1 VSSALAEPAAVLE
14 GVSGDPQSLRI
25 WVDMTN
31 SPHVV
36 IFRPLIARM
45 IARGHEVTVT
55 ARDFAQT
62 LGLLE
67 RYRIPHEVFGAH
79 GGAGR
84 AGKARAMASRT
95 SALTRF
101 ARRERFDVAIAH
113 GSTDQPPAAFAA
125 GTPQVT
131 MFDYEYATVMHHW
144 NGRFATRVLV
154 PSAIPEWTL
163 WRYGIR
169 APKLVR
175 YPGLKEE
182 YYLADHVFDPG
193 VMDELGLDGSRV
205 IAVLRPP
212 PEVTLYHRGLS
223 SDVFSATLTRLLD
236 AAPAVQT
243 VVLPRTAAQRAQL
256 AGSAAIV
263 PERPVDGPSLVA
275 AADLVVSAGGTMNRE
290 AAALGVPAYSPFA
303 GRLGAVDQALIADG
317 RLRRLEDPAAVAL
330 DKRDRGVPPTHRD
343 PEVLLDLMLAVA
355 KGVQ

>member
-1 VSSALAEPAAVLE
+1 VTEAVPAVAPVWDAPA
-14 GVSGDPQSLRI
+14 SHPLRV

-45 IARGHEVTVT
+45 IARGHQVTVT

-67 RYRIPHEVFGAH
+67 RYEIPHVVIGAH

-84 AGKARAMASRT
+84 VGKARAMASRS

-113 GSTDQPPAAFAA
+113 GSTDQPPAARAA
-125 GTPQVT
+125 RTPQVT
-131 MFDYEYATVMHHW
+131 MFDYEFAATMHHW
-144 NGRFATRVLV
+144 NGRLATRVLV
-154 PSAIPEWTL
+154 PSAIPEWAL

-182 YYLADHVFDPG
+182 YYLADYAFDPS
-193 VMDELGLDGSRV
+193 VADELGLDAGRI

-223 SDVFSATLTRLLD
+223 TDVFSGTLERLLD

-243 VVLPRTAAQRAQL
+243 VVLPRTPEQREQL
-256 AGSAAIV
+256 RGTTAIV
-263 PERPVDGPSLVA
+263 PERPVDGPSLVRL
-275 AADLVVSAGGTMNRE
+275 ADLVVSAGGTMNRE

-317 RLRRLEDPAAVAL
+317 RLRRLEDPSAVVL
-330 DKRDRGVPPTHRD
+330 QQRDRSVAATRRD
-343 PEVLLDLMLAVA
+343 PEALIDLMLAVA
-355 KGVQ
+355 GGSR

>member
-1 VSSALAEPAAVLE
+1 MTPAVAPEV
-14 GVSGDPQSLRI
+14 VRAPATARPLRV

-67 RYRIPHEVFGAH
+67 RYGIPHEVFGAH

-84 AGKARAMASRT
+84 AGKARAMSSRT

-144 NGRFATRVLV
+144 NGRFANRVLV
-154 PSAIPEWTL
+154 PAAIPEWSL

-193 VMDELGLDGSRV
+193 VMDELGLDPARV
-205 IAVLRPP
+205 ITVLRPP

-223 SDVFSATLTRLLD
+223 SDVFSATLARMLD
-236 AAPAVQT
+236 AAPQVQT
-243 VVLPRTAAQRAQL
+243 VVLPRTDAQRAEL
-256 AGSAAIV
+256 VGSTAIV

-275 AADLVVSAGGTMNRE
+275 AADVVVSAGGTMNRE

-303 GRLGAVDQALIADG
+303 GRLGAVDVALIADG
-317 RLRRLEDPAAVAL
+317 RLRRLADPDAVAL
-330 DKRDRGVPPTHRD
+330 AKRDRSAPSTRRD
-343 PEVLLDLMLAVA
+343 PELLIDLMLDVA
-355 KGVQ
+355 KGAA